1 MIAVW
6 IILSIISVYIVLAG
20 YIYIFQSRFVYY
32 PDLVSPSLSADPSH
46 IGLLFENIS
55 FVTSDG
61 VKLSGWFIPKDNPRG
76 VLLFCHG
83 NAGNIG
89 HRLESIQLFNRL
101 GLEIF
106 IFDYRG
112 YGDSEGKPTE
122 EGTYQDVE
130 AAWKYLVEKRRIKK
144 DKAIVFGR
152 SLGGGIASWLASKYT
167 PKALIL
173 ESTFTSLPDIAAAR
187 YWFIPVRILMRIKYN
202 TAGRLGNVNC
212 PTLIVHSRDDR
223 VIPLTHGQRLFET
236 ASEPKVL
243 LEITGTHNDGFI
255 TSGTLYEDGLN
266 NFIHQHL
273 DSL

>member
-1 MIAVW
+1 MIADW

-32 PDLVSPSLSADPSH
+32 PDLVLPILSADPSH

-112 YGDSEGKPTE
+112 YSLRGSLHNEDNTDISTCFIQKKEPIYISLIHIMKSSRYNHINIFR
-122 EGTYQDVE
+122 TYHM
-130 AAWKYLVEKRRIKK
+130 
-144 DKAIVFGR
+144 
-152 SLGGGIASWLASKYT
+152 T
-167 PKALIL
+167 
-173 ESTFTSLPDIAAAR
+173 
-187 YWFIPVRILMRIKYN
+187 
-202 TAGRLGNVNC
+202 
-212 PTLIVHSRDDR
+212 
-223 VIPLTHGQRLFET
+223 
-236 ASEPKVL
+236 
-243 LEITGTHNDGFI
+243 
-255 TSGTLYEDGLN
+255 
-266 NFIHQHL
+266 
-273 DSL
+273 